1 MVAVESDDDNGGGA
15 RGAAYDALSM
25 LVGQSL
31 REGEYGERAGIPW
44 VVYADGAPLAI
55 ADPYH
60 HPHFVPTLDHNS
72 HFKSASLLALPLRGA
87 DGETLG
93 VLELLNKWPDAAA
106 AAPAADERRP
116 SVDVALHA
124 RPLYT
129 DEDAELLAVLSEKCC
144 AAIEATRLREQSD
157 ANFFQALQSHE
168 KKGSVGAK
176 LDELKAMLPTG
187 VDASQAAALISSLKA
202 ELARE

>member
-1 MVAVESDDDNGGGA
+1 M
-15 RGAAYDALSM
+15 
-25 LVGQSL
+25 
-31 REGEYGERAGIPW
+31 
-44 VVYADGAPLAI
+44 
-55 ADPYH
+55 
-60 HPHFVPTLDHNS
+60 
-72 HFKSASLLALPLRGA
+72 
-87 DGETLG
+87 
-93 VLELLNKWPDAAA
+93 
-106 AAPAADERRP
+106 RR
-116 SVDVALHA
+116 
-124 RPLYT
+124 
-129 DEDAELLAVLSEKCC
+129 C

>member
-1 MVAVESDDDNGGGA
+1 MGS
-15 RGAAYDALSM
+15 RC
-25 LVGQSL
+25 
-31 REGEYGERAGIPW
+31 
-44 VVYADGAPLAI
+44 
-55 ADPYH
+55 
-60 HPHFVPTLDHNS
+60 
-72 HFKSASLLALPLRGA
+72 
-87 DGETLG
+87 
-93 VLELLNKWPDAAA
+93 
-106 AAPAADERRP
+106 RRP
-116 SVDVALHA
+116 PLSSRSSSATVACRRRLSCA
-124 RPLYT
+124 PSRSP
-129 DEDAELLAVLSEKCC
+129 SEKCC

>member
-1 MVAVESDDDNGGGA
+1 M
-15 RGAAYDALSM
+15 
-25 LVGQSL
+25 L

-124 RPLYT
+124 AQPSGPSSQR
-129 DEDAELLAVLSEKCC
+129 LSQRVRRAS
-144 AAIEATRLREQSD
+144 AAIRSAVRRGAGE
-157 ANFFQALQSHE
+157 
-168 KKGSVGAK
+168 SV
-176 LDELKAMLPTG
+176 
-187 VDASQAAALISSLKA
+187 QCCC
-202 ELARE
+202 

>member
-1 MVAVESDDDNGGGA
+1 M
-15 RGAAYDALSM
+15 RAAHILLFTASALVSG
-25 LVGQSL
+25 VQ
-31 REGEYGERAGIPW
+31 
-44 VVYADGAPLAI
+44 V
-55 ADPYH
+55 
-60 HPHFVPTLDHNS
+60 
-72 HFKSASLLALPLRGA
+72 LP
-87 DGETLG
+87 
-93 VLELLNKWPDAAA
+93 
-106 AAPAADERRP
+106 
-116 SVDVALHA
+116 
-124 RPLYT
+124 
-129 DEDAELLAVLSEKCC
+129 EKCC